1 MSPRR
6 PPGRRSLLA
15 HSLARRPP
23 RRRGFQS
30 EGWAESLARAR
41 AFATFLHFLFHRPP
55 KRREEG
61 KGKKNV
67 DRDEGVEEVKL
78 GVRAG
83 KSGEGENKWW
93 KMGWKPPQTVIPAGG
108 DRGWGGRVG
117 VGERERVAGQETS
130 SADEVIGLKIKRWRH
145 LKPIPVNELSGARGE
160 RRRQARAGR
169 GAGAPGG
176 AAHRPPLSARPREA
190 AAREAPGGGRGSRS
204 RPTDRRSAPRQSP
217 AARAGRSPAVS
228 AACCARAR
236 FSSLRVRGPRARVRS
251 PPARSRG
258 CRSLNPPRS
267 CNEITVIRV
276 WGRRLIRRFW
286 NPKSR
291 ALLLRGKSQVL

>member
-1 MSPRR
+1 M
-6 PPGRRSLLA
+6 
-15 HSLARRPP
+15 
-23 RRRGFQS
+23 
-30 EGWAESLARAR
+30 
-41 AFATFLHFLFHRPP
+41 
-55 KRREEG
+55 
-61 KGKKNV
+61 
-67 DRDEGVEEVKL
+67 

-93 KMGWKPPQTVIPAGG
+93 KMRWKPPQTVIPAGG
-108 DRGWGGRVG
+108 DRGGRVG

-176 AAHRPPLSARPREA
+176 AARRPPLSARPREA

-204 RPTDRRSAPRQSP
+204 RSTDRPSARRQSP

-228 AACCARAR
+228 TACCARAR
-236 FSSLRVRGPRARVRS
+236 VRAPRRSGFAALERGSAVR
-251 PPARSRG
+251 PPARPPAG
-258 CRSLNPPRS
+258 GRSLNPHVRA
-267 CNEITVIRV
+267 T
-276 WGRRLIRRFW
+276 
-286 NPKSR
+286 KSR
-291 ALLLRGKSQVL
+291 